1 MGELIAIL
9 NTMKKEREE
18 RLKALE
24 SNRVQYATD
33 LLTEAMY
40 AVDWNASEKVIIYL
54 QEEQQEK
61 PYCKTI
67 SIYRLVV
74 RQRHRLRT
82 WCSQIS

>member
-9 NTMKKEREE
+9 NAMKKEREE

-40 AVDWNASEKVIIYL
+40 AVDWNASEKVIYL

-67 SIYRLVV
+67 SVYRLVV
-74 RQRHRLRT
+74 R
-82 WCSQIS
+82 